1 MNKNGDFYHIKME
14 ESVYETGEVQQN
26 KYIHNDEE
34 YRLQYVSEGLSE
46 KFPELRLGG
55 VCYQEFRGHDQPC
68 RNCPLAHKK
77 RKTDMFYNED
87 QQRWLK
93 NQYR

>member
-1 MNKNGDFYHIKME
+1 MKRERCSKTN
-14 ESVYETGEVQQN
+14 T
-26 KYIHNDEE
+26 YIIDEE

-68 RNCPLAHKK
+68 TKK
-77 RKTDMFYNED
+77 ERPICSTMRISKDG
-87 QQRWLK
+87 
-93 NQYR
+93 